1 MLYTLC
7 NIPNIKGINKVVLA
21 AELIKY
27 IQSVTRRL
35 SISRIWKIKCAE
47 IIKNF
52 VRVSHNFLL
61 IKNISIDRLAL

>member
-21 AELIKY
+21 AELNKY

-47 IIKNF
+47 IITNL
-52 VRVSHNFLL
+52 V
-61 IKNISIDRLAL
+61 